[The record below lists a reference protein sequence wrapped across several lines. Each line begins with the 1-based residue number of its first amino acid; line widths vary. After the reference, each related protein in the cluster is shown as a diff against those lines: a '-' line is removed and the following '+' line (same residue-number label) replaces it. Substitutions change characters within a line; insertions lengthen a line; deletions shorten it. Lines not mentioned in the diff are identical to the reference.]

1 MHSFIKPCE
10 NIIEIILF
18 HKLFYGIFNTK
29 IKEALSFC
37 PDKRPPYQEVI
48 VLVGRAL
55 V

>member
-1 MHSFIKPCE
+1 MHSFIKLCE

-18 HKLFYGIFNTK
+18 HKLFYVIFNTK
-29 IKEALSFC
+29 IMEALSFRS
-37 PDKRPPYQEVI
+37 DKRPPYQEVI

>member
-1 MHSFIKPCE
+1 MHSFIKLCE

-18 HKLFYGIFNTK
+18 HKLFYGILNTK
-29 IKEALSFC
+29 IKEALSFYT
-37 PDKRPPYQEVI
+37 DKRPPYQEVI